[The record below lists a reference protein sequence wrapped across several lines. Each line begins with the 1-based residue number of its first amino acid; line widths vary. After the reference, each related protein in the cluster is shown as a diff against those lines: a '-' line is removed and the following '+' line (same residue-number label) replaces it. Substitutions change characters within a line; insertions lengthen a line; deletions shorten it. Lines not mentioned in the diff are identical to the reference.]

1 MPDIW
6 HRDWEL
12 TIGTTRISPREGV
25 ALDIAFEVEKS
36 LAREPNTA
44 TIKVFNLGRQRRD
57 ALTQGDQLELRAG
70 YLDLTSTL
78 FVGEV
83 RRVYSE
89 RHGPDVV
96 TMAEARDGGREYRTT
111 RLDRGWSPGTL
122 VSTVVDAAVE
132 ALGIGAGNLGQYRDQ
147 LTLEEGGDGV
157 FREGYVTVGPAWRVL
172 SGILSDCGLS
182 WSVQNG
188 NLQVRQPGQPA
199 ELTAVHLSAS
209 TGLIGSP
216 TRDLG
221 GARGRGSQRQMTVN
235 ASSLLRPGL
244 YPGRVVV
251 LESSEVEGNFR
262 VKRAR
267 YVGDTSG
274 DDWRAELV
282 LEAY

>member
-1 MPDIW
+1 MPDLW

-44 TIKVFNLGRQRRD
+44 TVKVFNLGRQRRD
-57 ALTQGDQLELRAG
+57 ALAQGAQLELRAG

-78 FVGEV
+78 FVGEA
-83 RRVYSE
+83 RRIYSE

-111 RLDRGWSPGTL
+111 RLDRGWSPGTP
-122 VSTVVDAAVE
+122 VAAVVDAAVE
-132 ALGIGAGNLGQYRDQ
+132 AMGIGAGNLGQYRDQ
-147 LTLEEGGDGV
+147 LTLEEGGDDT
-157 FREGYVTVGPAWRVL
+157 FREGYVASDAAWRVL
-172 SGILSDCGLS
+172 STILLDCGLR
-182 WSVQNG
+182 WSVQSG

-199 ELTAVHLSAS
+199 ERTAVHLSPS

-216 TRDLG
+216 SRDIG
-221 GARGRGSQRQMTVN
+221 GSRSTQQRMIVN

-244 YPGRVVV
+244 YPGRIVVI
-251 LESSEVEGNFR
+251 ESSEVEGNFR
-262 VKRAR
+262 VKRCR
-267 YVGDTSG
+267 YVGDTAG